1 MTTRLYTHDAFEQH
15 RTPTGHPER
24 SQRLVALREALA
36 HDDFDPLERL
46 EAPVGDLAPFARVH
60 PAEFVDEIE
69 SACMQVKEAG
79 EEDPDSMG
87 AIDADTVISPG
98 SGQAMHHLIGA
109 LTDAVDAVFSKDAN
123 NAFIAARPP
132 GHHAEKTTAMGF
144 CLLNGVAAAARYA
157 QDRHGAERVAVVDW
171 DVHHGNGTQDIF
183 WDDASVQ
190 FLSTHQMPLFPGS
203 GALREEGGDGAQGLT
218 VNAPLSPGDGT
229 DRFREAFESRIL
241 PQLRA
246 FAPDMILISAGFD
259 AHHQDPLGG
268 LKVAEA
274 DFDWATGKLMDI
286 ADANCEGRIVSLL
299 EGGYHLEGLAQSA
312 SAHIR
317 RLMTA

>member
-1 MTTRLYTHDAFEQH
+1 MTTRLYTHDAFENH

-24 SQRLVALREALA
+24 SQRLAALRSALE
-36 HDDFDPLERL
+36 HEDFDRLERL
-46 EAPVGDLAPFARVH
+46 EAPVGDLAPFAQVH
-60 PAEFVDEIE
+60 PEEFVAEIE
-69 SACMQVKEAG
+69 RACRQVADMG
-79 EEDPDSMG
+79 LEDEDAMA

-98 SGQAMHHLIGA
+98 SGTALHHLIGA
-109 LTDAVDAVFSKDAN
+109 LTDAVDGVFDGDAN

-144 CLLNGVAAAARYA
+144 CLLNGIAAAARYA
-157 QDRHGAERVAVVDW
+157 QTQHGAERVAVVDW

-183 WDDASVQ
+183 WDDATVQ

-203 GALREEGGDGAQGLT
+203 GALREEGGDKAAGLT
-218 VNAPLSPGDGT
+218 VNAPLSPGDGSE
-229 DRFREAFESRIL
+229 RFREAFESRIL
-241 PQLRA
+241 PQLDA
-246 FAPDMILISAGFD
+246 FGPDFIFISAGFD
-259 AHHQDPLGG
+259 AHHMDPLGG
-268 LKVAEA
+268 LKLAET

-286 ADANCEGRIVSLL
+286 ADARCGGRIVSLL

>member
-15 RTPTGHPER
+15 RPPTGHPER
-24 SQRLVALREALA
+24 SQRLVALREALE
-36 HDDFDPLERL
+36 HQDFEKLERID
-46 EAPVGDLAPFARVH
+46 APLGDLAPFARVH

-69 SACMQVKEAG
+69 LACRQVQEAG
-79 EEDPDSMG
+79 ADDEDAMG

-98 SGQAMHHLIGA
+98 SGQALHRLIGA
-109 LTDAVDAVFSKDAN
+109 LTDAIDGVFSKDTA

-157 QDRHGAERVAVVDW
+157 QDKHGAERVAVVDW

-183 WDDASVQ
+183 WDDDSVQ

-203 GALREEGGDGAQGLT
+203 GALREEGGDRAMGLT
-218 VNAPLSPGDGT
+218 INAPLAPGDGT
-229 DRFREAFESRIL
+229 DRFREAFETRIL
-241 PQLRA
+241 PPLRD
-246 FAPDMILISAGFD
+246 FAPDLILISAGFD
-259 AHHQDPLGG
+259 AHHRDPLGG
-268 LKVAEA
+268 LKLAED
-274 DFDWATGKLMDI
+274 DFDWATGKLLDV
-286 ADANCEGRIVSLL
+286 ADAKCEGRIVSLL
-299 EGGYHLEGLAQSA
+299 EGGYDLEGLAQSA
-312 SAHIR
+312 AAHIR